1 MENLREIYPNIDDR
15 IIEDFAKLSTIDF
28 TYKPEAQT
36 EYGVNDK
43 EHIGVIAQ
51 ELKENPATEAV
62 IDDSGKDLLVDAGQ
76 LALTDT
82 AVIAE
87 LCRRVLAL
95 EEQIKNM

>member
-1 MENLREIYPNIDDR
+1 M
-15 IIEDFAKLSTIDF
+15 
-28 TYKPEAQT
+28 
-36 EYGVNDK
+36 
-43 EHIGVIAQ
+43 
-51 ELKENPATEAV
+51 KENPATEAV